1 MLYFGCGHVKY
12 LNTINVPSSNTTAQT
27 AIEPTE
33 ESDDNGTTN
42 DLTEDSEDD
51 AAESNQSDIDD
62 DPNWTP
68 ERIDELYQKLGED
81 TANDSKAAKPRYNN
95 KYDTFVT
102 TPHSF

>member
-1 MLYFGCGHVKY
+1 MQS

-68 ERIDELYQKLGED
+68 G
-81 TANDSKAAKPRYNN
+81 KAS
-95 KYDTFVT
+95 
-102 TPHSF
+102 HSSWGNFLLETSYSALLLSVLEHP